1 MLTGGNSAS
10 STPRTHNSRNQ
21 TSRARMVVKG
31 VATGSSLVCLGLGDY
46 PSLRCFRSRWRWWR
60 QWRWVRLRRSR
71 RRSLVRGG
79 RYRDILTFSYKRCW
93 HCRVWPSKSR
103 RNRWR
108 SRQLHRRQCPR
119 NGAARRQSR
128 TGAKDRH
135 RKRSPDARH
144 QCGRHRCFLGLFG
157 RGCADRACRRDRKT
171 TNQQDSDA
179 KIDEQHGQDGGV
191 DLQKLQMS
199 IVLILM
205 LGPFLMEPISASGK
219 RPDRIDNTRGRRS
232 KSVRLDPRRICG
244 TRPTAPSRRSEA
256 SAGTVSRSSV
266 MRLENPPDESNRV
279 ST

>member
-1 MLTGGNSAS
+1 MGCIYLDHALRPPRWPRNPGKEQAFGSLWPTPHFLILLNIPSRSLGSSSSARATSATLPKPANFSPIRSSKWSGTVNVAGCCSRTGRSMLTGGNSAS

-60 QWRWVRLRRSR
+60 QWRWVRGRRSR

-157 RGCADRACRRDRKT
+157 RGCADRACRRDRKACDH
-171 TNQQDSDA
+171 Q
-179 KIDEQHGQDGGV
+179 
-191 DLQKLQMS
+191 
-199 IVLILM
+199 
-205 LGPFLMEPISASGK
+205 P
-219 RPDRIDNTRGRRS
+219 
-232 KSVRLDPRRICG
+232 
-244 TRPTAPSRRSEA
+244 
-256 SAGTVSRSSV
+256 AG
-266 MRLENPPDESNRV
+266 
-279 ST
+279 